1 MAIPHYNFIYNN
13 ELLLIAILY
22 VSIKVQ
28 RDVKNM
34 EKIKK
39 QDIHLIFQ
47 QIRNGDNSKLNDLYS
62 KYNKL
67 IYGIAFSILKNKE
80 DSEDI
85 VQIVF
90 AKIFEMDKEK
100 LPTNNET
107 SWLYSL
113 TKNET
118 LNYLRKQKENVS
130 LDDIYYIAEEDKEL
144 NKIIEKDKYNRII
157 SKLNE
162 QEREIVSLKILSNMS
177 FKEIA
182 LLLKMPIGTVQWK
195 YYTALH
201 TLKLLLGNISM
212 FILGILIFIKGNT
225 ANIKIE
231 QTNSSNDINIDNE
244 NESEEKDQTE
254 NQASSSVESDID
266 SSISTDNTIIQNEII
281 EIPETEEAIHTNINI
296 GILSFTGIFLLFS
309 IIFTIIFIKHQQNA
323 HKNVSK

>member
-1 MAIPHYNFIYNN
+1 
-13 ELLLIAILY
+13 
-22 VSIKVQ
+22 
-28 RDVKNM
+28 M

-39 QDIHLIFQ
+39 QDLHLTFQ
-47 QIRNGDNSKLNDLYS
+47 QIKNGDSDKINVLYS
-62 KYNKL
+62 KYNRL
-67 IYGIAFSILKNKE
+67 VYGIAFSILKNKE

-85 VQIVF
+85 IQIVF

-118 LNYLRKQKENVS
+118 LNYLRKQKEDVS
-130 LDDIYYIAEEDKEL
+130 LDDIYYIAEEDEEL

-182 LLLKMPIGTVQWK
+182 LLLEMPIGTVQWK

-212 FILGILIFIKGNT
+212 VILGILLYITNT
-225 ANIKIE
+225 
-231 QTNSSNDINIDNE
+231 SSRHLKEENLDSEISTE
-244 NESEEKDQTE
+244 NESNEKDQTE
-254 NQASSSVESDID
+254 NQASSSIESNID
-266 SSISTDNTIIQNEII
+266 SSDSTDNTIMQNEII
-281 EIPETEEAIHTNINI
+281 EIQEPDGTNYENTNINI
-296 GILSFTGIFLLFS
+296 GILSFTGIFLFFS
-309 IIFTIIFIKHQQNA
+309 ILFTIIFIKHQQKA

>member
-1 MAIPHYNFIYNN
+1 M
-13 ELLLIAILY
+13 
-22 VSIKVQ
+22 K
-28 RDVKNM
+28 
-34 EKIKK
+34 KIKK
-39 QDIHLIFQ
+39 QDLHLIFQ
-47 QIRNGDNSKLNDLYS
+47 QIKNGDSNKINVLYS
-62 KYNKL
+62 EYNRL
-67 IYGIAFSILKNKE
+67 VYGIAFSILKNKE

-118 LNYLRKQKENVS
+118 LNYLRKQKEDVS
-130 LDDIYYIAEEDKEL
+130 LDDIYYIAEEDEEL

-177 FKEIA
+177 FKEIS

-201 TLKLLLGNISM
+201 TLRLLLGNISM
-212 FILGILIFIKGNT
+212 FILGILLYITNT
-225 ANIKIE
+225 SDRHLEEENLDSEISI
-231 QTNSSNDINIDNE
+231 E
-244 NESEEKDQTE
+244 NESNEKDQTE
-254 NQASSSVESDID
+254 NQASSSIESNID
-266 SSISTDNTIIQNEII
+266 SSDSTDNTIMQNEII
-281 EIPETEEAIHTNINI
+281 EVPEPEEMTYENTNISV
-296 GILSFTGIFLLFS
+296 GILSLTGIFLLFS
-309 IIFTIIFIKHQQNA
+309 IIFTIIFIKRQQNA